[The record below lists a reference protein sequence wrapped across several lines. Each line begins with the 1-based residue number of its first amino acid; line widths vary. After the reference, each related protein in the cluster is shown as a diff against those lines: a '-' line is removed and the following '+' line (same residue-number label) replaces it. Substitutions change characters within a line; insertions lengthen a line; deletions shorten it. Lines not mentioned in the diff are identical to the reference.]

1 LAAGAASR
9 AGSTN
14 ASAFTE
20 NDATRAVIEESKPP
34 VPIWD
39 PASYVYSPYAI
50 PAAAT
55 TLLMLLFGLR
65 VAARRFSPATVPFFG
80 MTLVVAIWQF
90 AFTFMYSAGDAH
102 VAGFWARIAYL
113 GVPFIAPAIYQFT
126 IEMLRIRKRRR
137 IPAAVAWILAF
148 ASSATVLLTRE
159 LVTGVRRF
167 WWGFYPQYG
176 PASVPF
182 LIFFF
187 GFLIAA
193 LAEFVIAFP
202 RARGTE
208 RKRIRL
214 LLLAFGIAY
223 IGCVD
228 YLAKY
233 GIAVYPF
240 GYAAILGFMVVVA
253 HTMRKYDLMPITPSL
268 AAYEIIGTMADVLFV
283 CDAEGQI
290 QFANRA
296 AETLLGYDQGE
307 FLGRSIEDFLVRND
321 RFSRSFRRFSVR
333 NAEHVFLAKNR
344 EHVDMMLSIAPVV
357 QQGEPAGA
365 VIIARDM
372 REKKKAE
379 REIRKAVSLLHS
391 TLDSTADGILVIGDN
406 GRILTHNRRFLD
418 MWHIPE
424 DVIESGDDR
433 LVMTSVLDQL
443 SDPDEFLR
451 SVDALYAQPAAE
463 SFAMID
469 FRDGRRFER
478 YSIGRSIEGVG
489 TIRVWSFR
497 DVTARYAAE
506 AAMRESEL
514 RYRLLFEQNA
524 AGVCVATIEG
534 EVRDCN
540 ETFALMC
547 GYSRAEMFGLN
558 LETLHEREH
567 ERDELVAMLREVK
580 NLNSIEV
587 ELRRRDGDRLWVL
600 QNLILVGSG
609 DDAVIHSTF
618 VDISDRK
625 RAEEQIEFH
634 AYHDV
639 LTGLPNRKL
648 FTDRLTL
655 SLTRSRRSGR
665 SLAVMFIDL
674 DHFKTINDTLGHTA
688 GDELLLEMSRR
699 LKNCIR
705 EDDTVARLG
714 GDEFTIIL
722 SELRHPEDA
731 VNVAQKVLDAV
742 QVPLTI
748 AGMPIEVTA
757 SIGIA
762 LYPNDGVDPES
773 LLRNADSA
781 MYRAKDS
788 GRSNYQL
795 CTEDVK
801 TRALER
807 LSLESR
813 LRKALH
819 EDQLILQYQPQ
830 ISLVSGRVIG
840 AEALVRWNDPERGLV
855 QPSAFI
861 PFAEES
867 RLIVPLGEWVLQ
879 TACKQTKEWQ
889 RHGNGPARI
898 AVNLSA
904 RQFQQADLVDM
915 VSRVL
920 KDVSL
925 EASSLELEITETTAM
940 QNGEVTVEVLRA
952 LRAIGVAIS
961 IDDFGTGYSSLNYL
975 RRFPINAV
983 KIDREFVR
991 DIATD
996 EGDAA
1001 IVSAVIGMARNLGLR
1016 VVAEGVET
1024 IEQYAFLQNRRCD
1037 EAQGFFFSHPVD
1049 AEAITK
1055 SLGDMVR
1062 HSV

>member
-1 LAAGAASR
+1 MAG
-9 AGSTN
+9 
-14 ASAFTE
+14 F
-20 NDATRAVIEESKPP
+20 RAVIKANTL

-39 PASYVYSPYAI
+39 PAAYAFSPYAI
-50 PAAAT
+50 PAAVT
-55 TLLMLLFGLR
+55 TLLMLVFGTR
-65 VAARRFSPATVPFFG
+65 VAFRRFSRVSVAFFG

-90 AFTFMYSAGDAH
+90 AFTFMYSATDAR
-102 VAGFWARIAYL
+102 VAGWWARIAYL

-126 IEMLRIRKRRR
+126 IEMLRIRKKRRVA
-137 IPAAVAWILAF
+137 AAVAWLLAI
-148 ASSATVLLTRE
+148 ASSLTALLTHS
-159 LVTGVRRF
+159 LVTGVRHF

-176 PASVPF
+176 PASIPF
-182 LIFFF
+182 LLFFF
-187 GFLIAA
+187 GFLLAA
-193 LAEFVIAFP
+193 LAEFVVAFP
-202 RARGTE
+202 HARGTE
-208 RKRIRL
+208 RRRIRL
-214 LLLAFGIAY
+214 LLIAFGIAY

-253 HTMRKYDLMPITPSL
+253 NTMRKYDLMPITPTL

-283 CDAEGQI
+283 CDADGNI

-296 AETLLGYDQGE
+296 AETLLGYDARE
-307 FLGRSIEDFLVRND
+307 FLGRSIEDFLMRDD
-321 RFSRSFRRFSVR
+321 RFSRSFRRFSIR
-333 NAEHVFLAKNR
+333 NAEHVFLAKNKER
-344 EHVDMMLSIAPVV
+344 IDMMLSIAPVV
-357 QQGEPAGA
+357 HQGEPAGA

-372 REKKKAE
+372 REKKKSE

-391 TLDSTADGILVIGDN
+391 TLDSTADGILVIGDH

-418 MWHIPE
+418 MWNIP
-424 DVIESGDDR
+424 DAMIESGDDR
-433 LVMTSVLDQL
+433 LVMNSVLDQL

-451 SVDALYAQPAAE
+451 TVDALYAEPSAE
-463 SFAMID
+463 SFTNID

-478 YSIGRSIEGVG
+478 YSIGRQIEGVG

-524 AGVCVATIEG
+524 AGVCVATIAG

-540 ETFALMC
+540 DTFATMC
-547 GYSRAEMFGLN
+547 GYGRAEMLGLN
-558 LETLHEREH
+558 LQTLHERQH
-567 ERDELVAMLREVK
+567 EREELIALLQDAK
-580 NLNSIEV
+580 SLNSVEV
-587 ELRRRDGDRLWVL
+587 ELRRRDGNRLWVL

-609 DDAVIHSTF
+609 PDAVIHSTF

-699 LKNCIR
+699 LKHCIR
-705 EDDTVARLG
+705 DDDTVARLG

-731 VNVAQKVLDAV
+731 ANVAQKVLDAV
-742 QVPLTI
+742 QQPLAI
-748 AGMPIEVTA
+748 VGMPIEVTA

-762 LYPNDGVDPES
+762 LYPNDGSDPES

-781 MYRAKDS
+781 MYRAKES

-795 CTEDVK
+795 CTEEMK
-801 TRALER
+801 SRAMER

-819 EDQLILQYQPQ
+819 EDQLLLQYQPQ
-830 ISLVSGRVIG
+830 ISLVTGRVIG

-867 RLIVPLGEWVLQ
+867 RLIVPLGEWVLR

-889 RHGNGPARI
+889 QHRNGPSRV

-904 RQFQQADLVDM
+904 RQFQQHDLVDM

-925 EASSLELEITETTAM
+925 DPSSLELEITETTAM

-1024 IEQYAFLQNRRCD
+1024 IEQYAFLQNRQCD
-1037 EAQGFFFSHPVD
+1037 EAQGFFFSHPMH
-1049 AEAITK
+1049 AAAMT
-1055 SLGDMVR
+1055 STLGELAVR
-1062 HSV
+1062 HTV